1 MSKSDTYMQQM
12 FAINLFGPLHVTQAV
27 LPYFRAQKSGTIAF
41 TGAGVAWAP
50 LPFLAH
56 YSASKAALDIFVEGL
71 AKEVRG
77 FGVRCVMF
85 EPGGFAS
92 RLGQAREG
100 FDEGFGK
107 YQPGIADYGP
117 LFGDTMALFMEEIAP
132 HVPGDV
138 KKISQQIVA
147 VVKGEG
153 GAAGKDWPVRVILG
167 SDSLDL
173 IKQKCTEQ
181 LQLAEEWKDV
191 SLSTDSDGH
200 DHATSIGL
208 LKVTSILEPKK

>member
-1 MSKSDTYMQQM
+1 VQKLFS
-12 FAINLFGPLHVTQAV
+12 INLFGTLHVTQAV

-50 LPFLAH
+50 LPFLTH

-71 AKEVRG
+71 SKEVRG
-77 FGVRCVMF
+77 FGIRCIMF

-92 RLGQAREG
+92 RLGQPRDG

-107 YQPGIADYGP
+107 YQPAIADYKP
-117 LFGDTMALFMEEIAP
+117 LFDDTMTMFMKDIAP
-132 HVPGDV
+132 HIPGDV
-138 KKISQQIVA
+138 IKISQRIVE

-153 GAAGKDWPVRVILG
+153 GVGNKDWPVRVILG
-167 SDSLDL
+167 SDSLNV

-181 LQLAEEWKDV
+181 LKLADEWQDV

-200 DHATSIGL
+200 DHTTSKAL
-208 LKVTSILEPKK
+208 LEVTSMLKRTDA